1 MDALREPLAFAFFLH
16 ALVAATMVGGLCGLM
31 GVFIVLRRMS
41 YIGHGLSHS
50 VFGGAVVSAV
60 FSFNFYLGAGL
71 WGFLSALLIEAT
83 ARRRNIGADA
93 AIGIIST
100 ASFALGVAI
109 ISRSGSFG
117 QDFEAALFGNILG
130 VTVADLVVIGG
141 VATVVV
147 VATGLAWPHLVFTTF
162 DPEIAPIYGVPAR
175 WIDTGFALALAATIV
190 VAMNVVGVTLLAAA
204 IVIPPATARL
214 LTDRFGRMALLSTLL
229 GAGTG
234 FTGMYASYFFDVAS
248 GAAIVLLA
256 TALFILAY
264 AVTGLL
270 RLLPHRPGPGGD
282 RPKRDADAAPRD
294 QRGRRHRSG
303 MSRITRRPVMT
314 CLTSATATSSHSG
327 WRRWRRC
334 AVAASCAPTTRRPV
348 TTPNGWSRDRSG

>member
-1 MDALREPLAFAFFLH
+1 MIDALREPLAFAFFRH
-16 ALVAATMVGGLCGLM
+16 ALIAATTVGGLCGLM

-60 FSFNFYLGAGL
+60 FNWNVYLGAGL

-109 ISRSGSFG
+109 ISQSGSFG
-117 QDFEAALFGNILG
+117 RDFEAALFGNILG
-130 VTVADLVVIGG
+130 VTRSDLIAIGA

-147 VATGLAWPHLVFTTF
+147 IGVGLAWPQLVFTTF
-162 DPEIAPIYGVPAR
+162 DPEIAPVYGVPTR
-175 WIDTGFALALAATIV
+175 WLDTGFALALAATIV
-190 VAMNVVGVTLLAAA
+190 VSMNVVGVTLLAAA

-214 LTDRFGRMALLSTLL
+214 LTDRFGRMTLISTLL

-234 FTGMYASYFFDVAS
+234 FAGLYASYFFDVAS
-248 GAAIVLLA
+248 GAAIVLLSA
-256 TALFILAY
+256 ALFIVAY
-264 AVTGLL
+264 AVTGL
-270 RLLPHRPGPGGD
+270 RRIVPHRHPAPAVALAT
-282 RPKRDADAAPRD
+282 RDPAAAPIG
-294 QRGRRHRSG
+294 RGGSLG
-303 MSRITRRPVMT
+303 QGS
-314 CLTSATATSSHSG
+314 
-327 WRRWRRC
+327 
-334 AVAASCAPTTRRPV
+334 
-348 TTPNGWSRDRSG
+348 TP